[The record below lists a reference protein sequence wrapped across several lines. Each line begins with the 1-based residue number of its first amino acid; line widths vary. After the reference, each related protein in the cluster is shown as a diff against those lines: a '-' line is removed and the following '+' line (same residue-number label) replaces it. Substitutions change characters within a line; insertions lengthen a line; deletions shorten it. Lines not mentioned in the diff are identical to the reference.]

1 MRKQFPLKKIL
12 ILVAILAVPGFLYY
26 LLQDKGKN
34 RYKPLPFYGPKTVL
48 ETFTTKRGNK
58 IPDTLY
64 HKVPDF
70 KGVNQDGEPFDFA
83 AVDDNIIIASF
94 FYTRAGK
101 LGEEMNK
108 QLDWLHN
115 RYIENKMI
123 RLLSVSIDP
132 EYDNGEIL
140 KNFANQFK
148 ARSGKW
154 DFVSTDPAI
163 VYPLSSQGFFVNAFK
178 EGTNYILSEKIILLD
193 KQHRIRGY
201 YNSLQAED
209 MKSLN
214 DQIKVLITE
223 ELRKMP

>member
-48 ETFTTKRGNK
+48 ETFTTKRGEK

-64 HKVPDF
+64 HKVPAF
-70 KGVNQDGEPFDFA
+70 KGINQNGDPFDFGT
-83 AVDDNIIIASF
+83 VTNHIIIASF
-94 FYTRAGK
+94 FYTKSEK

-115 RYIENKMI
+115 RYIGNKMI
-123 RLLSVSIDP
+123 RLLSISIDP
-132 EYDNGEIL
+132 EYDQGKIL
-140 KNFANQFK
+140 RSFANQFK
-148 ARSGKW
+148 AKPGKW
-154 DFVSTDPAI
+154 DFVSTDTTT
-163 VYPLSSQGFFVNAFK
+163 VYPLSSRGFFVNAFK
-178 EGTNYILSEKIILLD
+178 EGDKYILSEKIILLD

-201 YNSLQAED
+201 YNSLQPED

>member
-48 ETFTTKRGNK
+48 ETFKMKRGEK

-64 HKVPDF
+64 HMVPGF
-70 KGVNQDGEPFDFA
+70 TGFNQEGQDFDFSKIT
-83 AVDDNIIIASF
+83 DNIVIANF
-94 FYTRAGK
+94 FYTKSGK

-108 QLDWLHN
+108 QMDWLYN
-115 RYIENKMI
+115 RYINNKAI
-123 RLLSVSIDP
+123 RLVSISIDP
-132 EYDNGEIL
+132 ENDKGELL
-140 KNFANQFK
+140 KHYADSLK
-148 ARSGKW
+148 AKAGKW
-154 DFVSTDPAI
+154 DFVSIDTSA
-163 VYPLSSQGFFVNAFK
+163 VYQLSSEGFFVNAFK
-178 EGTNYILSEKIILLD
+178 SDGKYILSEKIILLD

-201 YNSLQAED
+201 YNSLQSED